1 MTSKGKSDSKQQK
14 QSKQTANQSNTESD
28 QRKNMPCK
36 QSLPT

>member
-14 QSKQTANQSNTESD
+14 QNKQTSNQSNAESD
-28 QRKNMPCK
+28 QKKNMPCK